1 MVTKCG
7 GVNQVLKCNITKY
20 NGTWK
25 RYYIRIIMMHSK
37 CLRIGIFFT
46 LNFLLN
52 TNFTYDQKTECP
64 IENTSSN
71 RLSSENII

>member
-20 NGTWK
+20 NGTYKIYNIHTYTDTRQMFTNWDV
-25 RYYIRIIMMHSK
+25 
-37 CLRIGIFFT
+37 FT

-52 TNFTYDQKTECP
+52 TNFTHDQRIEWP
-64 IENTSSN
+64 IEHTSSN
-71 RLSSENII
+71 RISSGR